1 MSRETPTNRSSVSA
15 SPTSPAAGMAARDTL
30 AERRERGACRVHML
44 AARVDAERV
53 SRQGRSRG
61 GRRRRSPCGSAER
74 RDAFRDVVDMGLHG
88 VVDGIEQLVQR
99 DERGTLDV
107 PVGLFHLA
115 CKIDGVGEPGVEEV
129 DHRRAGVVG
138 NVDPG
143 GVQCPRHG
151 VPAFVLE
158 EF

>member
-1 MSRETPTNRSSVSA
+1 MR
-15 SPTSPAAGMAARDTL
+15 
-30 AERRERGACRVHML
+30 
-44 AARVDAERV
+44 
-53 SRQGRSRG
+53 
-61 GRRRRSPCGSAER
+61 
-74 RDAFRDVVDMGLHG
+74 FRDVVDVDPHG

-115 CKIDGVGEPGVEEV
+115 REIDGVGEPGVEQV

-143 GVQCPRHG
+143 GVQWLRHG
-151 VPAFVLE
+151 DPALILE
-158 EF
+158 LF